1 MSKDIKNK
9 NILELSWPIFVS
21 AFLGIMLGNVDT
33 AMLSQY
39 NENAVGS
46 VGNANTILGF
56 LTLTFTIVSS
66 ATGIL
71 TAQYLGAKITSK
83 LNQVYTVSM
92 LFNLVLSVFISLILY
107 FLNEP
112 IMALLQVPPEIQ
124 PDASIYMQIVGGLI
138 FAQSIFS
145 TFDQIFR
152 NNGKT
157 KIGMVLALMM
167 NVINLVGDYCVLY
180 GPLKVFNF
188 GVAGVAMVT
197 SISRIAMVIVA
208 IIYFIFKIDGSISVK
223 YLRPFPKDILKKLL
237 GLGIPT
243 AGENLCYNLSQ
254 ITIVAI
260 VNSICLMQ
268 NSTVPLNTRVYC
280 NLLCGFTYLVP
291 MALALGTQIIV
302 GHSVGGNDYDFAYKR
317 VNKSLRISLIISI
330 SMAVINCL
338 LSPFTLG
345 IFSNNSA
352 VIELGSQ
359 VMFIGIFLEFGRTT
373 NIVIINSMK
382 AAGDVKFPT
391 ILAMCS
397 MWGISVLLSF
407 VLGIVCGLG
416 LNGVWIAMAADEIF
430 RGVVVAVR
438 WKRGSWRGRRVVSEK

>member
-1 MSKDIKNK
+1 MGKDIKNK

-71 TAQYLGAKITSK
+71 TAQSLGAKITSK

-223 YLRPFPKDILKKLL
+223 YLRPFPK
-237 GLGIPT
+237 
-243 AGENLCYNLSQ
+243 
-254 ITIVAI
+254 
-260 VNSICLMQ
+260 
-268 NSTVPLNTRVYC
+268 
-280 NLLCGFTYLVP
+280 
-291 MALALGTQIIV
+291 
-302 GHSVGGNDYDFAYKR
+302 
-317 VNKSLRISLIISI
+317 
-330 SMAVINCL
+330 IN
-338 LSPFTLG
+338 FTL
-345 IFSNNSA
+345 STKS
-352 VIELGSQ
+352 E
-359 VMFIGIFLEFGRTT
+359 
-373 NIVIINSMK
+373 
-382 AAGDVKFPT
+382 
-391 ILAMCS
+391 
-397 MWGISVLLSF
+397 
-407 VLGIVCGLG
+407 
-416 LNGVWIAMAADEIF
+416 
-430 RGVVVAVR
+430 AVR
-438 WKRGSWRGRRVVSEK
+438 EYSLNFSTK

>member
-1 MSKDIKNK
+1 MGKDIKNK

-157 KIGMVLALMM
+157 KIGMVL
-167 NVINLVGDYCVLY
+167 
-180 GPLKVFNF
+180 
-188 GVAGVAMVT
+188 
-197 SISRIAMVIVA
+197 
-208 IIYFIFKIDGSISVK
+208 
-223 YLRPFPKDILKKLL
+223 
-237 GLGIPT
+237 
-243 AGENLCYNLSQ
+243 LC
-254 ITIVAI
+254 
-260 VNSICLMQ
+260 
-268 NSTVPLNTRVYC
+268 
-280 NLLCGFTYLVP
+280 
-291 MALALGTQIIV
+291 
-302 GHSVGGNDYDFAYKR
+302 
-317 VNKSLRISLIISI
+317 
-330 SMAVINCL
+330 
-338 LSPFTLG
+338 
-345 IFSNNSA
+345 
-352 VIELGSQ
+352 
-359 VMFIGIFLEFGRTT
+359 
-373 NIVIINSMK
+373 
-382 AAGDVKFPT
+382 
-391 ILAMCS
+391 
-397 MWGISVLLSF
+397 
-407 VLGIVCGLG
+407 
-416 LNGVWIAMAADEIF
+416 
-430 RGVVVAVR
+430 AVR
-438 WKRGSWRGRRVVSEK
+438 PVESI